1 MNPFLKKDTL
11 EYAPLNEVK
20 KKQEQLLRQHLHY
33 SKKNSP
39 YYAKKLKQIN
49 PNSFSIKNLETL
61 PLTNKKDISQQNN
74 AFIATPSNQIAD
86 IVFSSGT
93 TGKPTKIVYTKQ
105 DLDRLAYNEER
116 AFRACGITNSDI
128 ILLTCTMDRC
138 FIAGLAYF
146 LGTQSIG
153 ATSIRNGHGTLE
165 SHYDVIRRVNP
176 TTVIGVPSFLRK
188 LGIYLQKKKFN
199 FSNSSIN
206 KLICIG
212 EPLRNVHMKP
222 LAIATDL
229 EKIWNAKVFSTY
241 ASSEI
246 VTTFCECTQ
255 QAGGHLHPA
264 LGIVEI
270 IDEKG
275 NPLPDGELGE
285 VVVTPLCVQG
295 VPLIRFCTGDIS
307 FITHKPCACGR
318 TSPRLGP
325 IVGRKNQL
333 LKVRGTSLYPQA
345 IFSVLD
351 EMPELSEYYLEV
363 SSETTLSDRLIIHLA
378 FTNQPVEIDE
388 LLQRLQARLRVKP
401 EVVIQSEANI
411 RKIVFNPNSR
421 KPIRFIDQRQ

>member
-1 MNPFLKKDTL
+1 MNTFLKKDSL
-11 EYAPLNEVK
+11 EYAPSTEVK
-20 KKQEQLLRQHLHY
+20 KEQERLLREHLD
-33 SKKNSP
+33 
-39 YYAKKLKQIN
+39 YAKKHSLYYEQRLQQIDPNTFLLKD
-49 PNSFSIKNLETL
+49 LATL
-61 PLTNKKDISQQNN
+61 PLTAKKEISEKNS
-74 AFIATPSNQIAD
+74 AFIAVPPDQVAD

-93 TGKPTKIVYTKQ
+93 TGKPTEIVYTKQ
-105 DLDRLAYNEER
+105 DLARLGYNEER
-116 AFRACGITNSDI
+116 AFRACGITDSDI
-128 ILLTCTMDRC
+128 VLLTCTMDRC
-138 FIAGLAYF
+138 FVAGLAYF
-146 LGTQSIG
+146 LGTHSIG

-199 FSNSSIN
+199 LPASSIN

-212 EPLRNVHMKP
+212 EPLRDTRMNP
-222 LAIATDL
+222 LAVATDL
-229 EKIWNAKVFSTY
+229 EKIWGAKVFSTY

-264 LGIVEI
+264 LGLVEI
-270 IDEKG
+270 VDDTG
-275 NPLPDGELGE
+275 NPVPDGELGE
-285 VVVTPLCVQG
+285 IVVTPLCVQG
-295 VPLIRFCTGDIS
+295 VPLVRFCTGDIS

-345 IFSVLD
+345 IFSALD

-363 SSETTLSDRLIIHLA
+363 FAEEALSDRLVIHLA
-378 FTNQPVEIDE
+378 FTDHPVEIEE
-388 LLQRLQARLRVKP
+388 LLRRLQARLRVKP
-401 EVVIQSEANI
+401 EVIIQPEANI
-411 RKIVFNPNSR
+411 RKIVFSPESR
-421 KPIRFIDQRQ
+421 KPIRFIDRR